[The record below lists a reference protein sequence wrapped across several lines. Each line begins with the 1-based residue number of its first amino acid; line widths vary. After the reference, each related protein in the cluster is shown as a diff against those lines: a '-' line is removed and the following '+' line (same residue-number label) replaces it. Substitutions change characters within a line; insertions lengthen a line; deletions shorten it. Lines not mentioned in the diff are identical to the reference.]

1 MRCTELDGSEDG
13 RIAALTGESKTPA
26 TDCGG
31 GTGRFLW
38 RRRRREGEREVGT
51 ASGAREWRG
60 KRRKSRWRG
69 SYGDRNGSR
78 GGNGSG
84 WRGGKDGRG
93 RGGPGR
99 GGEGGGGVG
108 RGRREKEGGVLASKE
123 GLAAGERVGGSGL
136 AEAE

>member
-13 RIAALTGESKTPA
+13 RIAALAGESKTPA

-38 RRRRREGEREVGT
+38 RRRRREGERQVGT
-51 ASGAREWRG
+51 AGRAKEWRG

-78 GGNGSG
+78 GGG
-84 WRGGKDGRG
+84 GRG
-93 RGGPGR
+93 W
-99 GGEGGGGVG
+99 GGGGVG
-108 RGRREKEGGVLASKE
+108 
-123 GLAAGERVGGSGL
+123 GSGL
-136 AEAE
+136 GEAE